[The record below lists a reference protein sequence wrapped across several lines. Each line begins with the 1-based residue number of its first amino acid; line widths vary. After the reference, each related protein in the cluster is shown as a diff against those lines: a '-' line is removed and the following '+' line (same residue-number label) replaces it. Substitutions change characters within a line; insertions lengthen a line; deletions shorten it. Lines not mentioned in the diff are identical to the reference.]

1 MNKRII
7 GSIVLVIIVII
18 AIVGILY
25 FYPGIEPVQPYCGDG
40 ICSND
45 ENCTNCP
52 EDCGPCPPPEHCGN
66 GRCEPWLGENCQ
78 NCEIDCGECPPDMDG
93 LGFRLPYNDVH
104 VGDSFYV
111 DVYLDPDPYNVG
123 GWKLSISYDPTI
135 LQADYV
141 VSGNEDI
148 WVPALF
154 DGGVIDNGII
164 TYIQSWTAG
173 ACPNYKMDLCTIRF
187 TALTTGNSALSF
199 AYVKI
204 TDSNLVRIQD
214 EITGNN
220 NILEVKA

>member
-1 MNKRII
+1 MSKRTVGCVALLII
-7 GSIVLVIIVII
+7 AIL

-25 FYPGIEPVQPYCGDG
+25 YFPGIEPVQPYCGDG

-66 GRCEPWLGENCQ
+66 GRCEPELGENCFT
-78 NCEIDCGECPPDMDG
+78 CSEDCGDCPPDSNG
-93 LGFRLPYNDVH
+93 LGFRLPYNDVS

-111 DVYLDPDPYNVG
+111 DVYLDPGSFDVG
-123 GWKLSISYDPTI
+123 GWKLSVSYDPAI

-141 VSGNEDI
+141 VSGDENI

-154 DGGVIDNGII
+154 DGGLIDDGVI

-173 ACPNYKMDLCTIRF
+173 NCPNYKMDLCTIKF
-187 TALTTGNSALSF
+187 TALTTGSSALSF

-204 TDSNLVRIQD
+204 TNSNLDRIQD
-214 EITGNN
+214 EIAWFN
-220 NILEVKA
+220 NIIEVKV